1 MTFTSVL
8 LIDDDE
14 DDYLLTRTLLE
25 EAAAGSVSL
34 DWAPT
39 YQGGL
44 SSLLEGAHDVALIDY
59 RLGKDNGVDLLRAA
73 RARGCTT
80 PLIMLTGDADGR
92 IDRDAMNAGADDYL
106 VKGQVTALLLER
118 SLRYAVEHRRVLDL
132 LKDREEHLRAVLE
145 NSSDVI
151 ALLDPEGTVLFVS
164 NAIERFVG
172 YPASQIVGRS
182 TFELIHPDDQPRI
195 REASAQCLAVAGEP
209 DPR

>member
-1 MTFTSVL
+1 MS
-8 LIDDDE
+8 
-14 DDYLLTRTLLE
+14 
-25 EAAAGSVSL
+25 
-34 DWAPT
+34 
-39 YQGGL
+39 
-44 SSLLEGAHDVALIDY
+44 
-59 RLGKDNGVDLLRAA
+59 
-73 RARGCTT
+73 
-80 PLIMLTGDADGR
+80 PLIILTGYADGR

-106 VKGQVTALLLER
+106 VKGQFSALLLER
-118 SLRYAVEHRRVLDL
+118 SLRYAVEHRQVLEL

-195 REASAQCLAVAGEP
+195 REAFAQCLASSGNRIRAEYRAKHLDGTWRDWEMIAVNRLDNPAVGAVILNYHDITERKQAQARCEFLATIVNSSE
-209 DPR
+209 DAILGATLEGVTVSWNSSA